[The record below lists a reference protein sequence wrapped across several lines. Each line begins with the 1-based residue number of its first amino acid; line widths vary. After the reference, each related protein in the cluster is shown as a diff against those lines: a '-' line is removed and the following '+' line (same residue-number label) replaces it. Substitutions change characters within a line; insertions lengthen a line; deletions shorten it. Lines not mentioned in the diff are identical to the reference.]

1 MLGRATRFPDPL
13 VRRLPDVYGAFRL
26 RVDYR
31 LSARQNVF
39 LDVRSTRLGD
49 GIADSPLV
57 DRSTQTGLRVGYLY
71 RF

>member
-1 MLGRATRFPDPL
+1 VEVG
-13 VRRLPDVYGAFRL
+13 L

-39 LDVRSTRLGD
+39 LDLRSTRLGD